1 MSRPA
6 VVNMVWI
13 AALAVLSA
21 HSAHAQEARSGGGAN
36 TQLVQQLQQLGS
48 ERTELQ
54 AQNAKLQKDLEDL
67 RKERDSLKSAQ
78 QGLERRVQAS
88 DAAAHQAQASVTGQ
102 RDANDKEIAKW
113 KNQLEQVVQKF
124 RETTQTL
131 QEVETDRNSLRQQLT
146 VTDRKVSA
154 CVDNNLA
161 LYKINVEVLDRLDH
175 QSLWSSMAR
184 AEPFTQIKRTQLD
197 NMVVEYQQRAAA
209 QRVQDKTSN

>member
-1 MSRPA
+1 MSCPS
-6 VVNMVWI
+6 VVYVLLVTAL
-13 AALAVLSA
+13 AALSA
-21 HSAHAQEARSGGGAN
+21 GNAEAQEARSGGGAN
-36 TQLVQQLQQLGS
+36 AQLVQQLQQLGS

-67 RKERDSLKSAQ
+67 RKERDALKSAQ

-88 DAAAHQAQASVTGQ
+88 DAAAYQAQASVSGQ

-113 KNQLEQVVQKF
+113 KNELEQVVEKF

-131 QEVETDRNSLRQQLT
+131 QEVETDRNSLKQQLT
-146 VTDRKVSA
+146 VTERKVNA
-154 CVDNNLA
+154 CIDNNLA

-175 QSLWSSMAR
+175 QSMWSSMVR

-197 NMVVEYQQRAAA
+197 NMVVEYRQRADA
-209 QRVQDKTSN
+209 QRVQDKASN